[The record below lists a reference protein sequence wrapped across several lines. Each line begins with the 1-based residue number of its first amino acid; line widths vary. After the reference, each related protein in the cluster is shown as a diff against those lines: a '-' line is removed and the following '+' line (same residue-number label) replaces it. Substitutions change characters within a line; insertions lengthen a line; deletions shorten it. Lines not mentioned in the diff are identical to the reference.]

1 MSHRV
6 RLILIGAAF
15 VGGTTV
21 GAAAMHMRSADAQS
35 VKAAPLV
42 PPPAPAV
49 APPGGEGANA
59 LSAAFRY
66 SAQRVLPAVVH
77 VEVQGHTQQRM
88 ATMQDPFEGT
98 PFQGMF
104 PGFGGRARVAPQRVE
119 ASGSGFIFRPDGYIL
134 TNNHVVD
141 GADKVKVVLQDKRE
155 LTARVVGAD
164 PNTDVAV
171 LKVDASN
178 LPVAALGDS
187 DPLQVGDWVVA
198 LGYPLDLGAT
208 VTSGIISAKGRQI
221 GILGEKGARAPLEHY
236 IQTDAAI
243 NPGNSG
249 GPLVDLTGRV
259 VGINSAIASPTG
271 YWSGYGFAVPI
282 DLARRVADDLL
293 RYGTVHRPKLGLS
306 IADVAPADAQVY
318 HLPSSAGAVV
328 KQIVAPSPA
337 ADAGI
342 QLGDVIVSV
351 NGTPV
356 SSSGD
361 LLEQVARHAPGET
374 VKLGVIRYG
383 RSLTVDV
390 KLGQLDAGTT
400 GRRAAS
406 GSGDESGMGR
416 LGFAVQALT
425 PALADQL
432 GIRRTSGVV
441 VSDVDPAGAAARAG
455 VRPGMV
461 IERMD
466 GQPMRSPGDVEARAR
481 SARAGQAV
489 SLLVRT
495 PDGGEIVINFLPQG

>member
-1 MSHRV
+1 MTQRV

-21 GAAAMHMRSADAQS
+21 GAAAMHMRTAIAQA
-35 VKAAPLV
+35 VKEAPMV
-42 PPPAPAV
+42 PGPAPAV
-49 APPGGEGANA
+49 TPPGGEGANA

-66 SAQRVLPAVVH
+66 AAQRDLPAVVH
-77 VEVQGHTQQRM
+77 VEVQGHTERV
-88 ATMQDPFEGT
+88 ASMQDPFAGT

-104 PGFGGRARVAPQRVE
+104 PGFGGRQAQPQRVE

-134 TNNHVVD
+134 TNNHVVA
-141 GADKVKVVLQDKRE
+141 GADKVRVVLQDKRE
-155 LTARVVGAD
+155 FTARVVGAD
-164 PNTDVAV
+164 PNTDIAV
-171 LKVDASN
+171 IKIDGAN

-187 DPLQVGDWVVA
+187 DPLQIGDWVVA

-208 VTSGIISAKGRQI
+208 VTSGIISAKGRRI
-221 GILGEKGARAPLEHY
+221 GILDSKGAQAPLEHY

-282 DLARRVADDLL
+282 DLARRVADDLM
-293 RYGTVHRPKLGLS
+293 RYGAVHRPKLGLS
-306 IADVAPADAQVY
+306 ITDVAPADVQVY
-318 HLPSSAGAVV
+318 HLPNAAGAVV
-328 KQIVAPSPA
+328 KQIVPPSPA

-374 VKLGVIRYG
+374 VKLGIIRYG
-383 RSLTVDV
+383 RSLSVAV
-390 KLGQLDAGTT
+390 KLGQLDAGATS
-400 GRRAAS
+400 RRAQSSAS
-406 GSGDESGMGR
+406 DESGMGR

-425 PALADQL
+425 PDLADQL
-432 GIRRTSGVV
+432 GLRRSSGVV
-441 VSDVDPAGAAARAG
+441 VSDIDPSGAAARAG
-455 VRPGMV
+455 LRPGMI

-466 GQPMRSPGDVEARAR
+466 GQPVRSPGDVQARAR
-481 SARAGQAV
+481 ATRAGQAV

-495 PDGGEIVINFLPQG
+495 QEGGELVINFRPQG

>member
-1 MSHRV
+1 MTQRL

-21 GAAAMHMRSADAQS
+21 GAAAMHMHTANAQT
-35 VKAAPLV
+35 VAMTPMV

-49 APPGGEGANA
+49 EPPGGSGANA

-66 SAQRVLPAVVH
+66 AAQRELPAVVH
-77 VEVQGHTQQRM
+77 VEVQGHTQRI
-88 ATMQDPFEGT
+88 ATTQDPFQGT

-104 PGFGGRARVAPQRVE
+104 PGFGGRGVQPQRVE

-134 TNNHVVD
+134 TNNHVVA
-141 GADKVKVVLQDKRE
+141 GADKVRVVLQDKRE
-155 LTARVVGAD
+155 FTARVVGAD

-171 LKVDASN
+171 IKVDASN

-221 GILGEKGARAPLEHY
+221 GILDSKGASAPVEHY

-282 DLARRVADDLL
+282 DLARRVAEDLM
-293 RYGTVHRPKLGLS
+293 RFGTVHRPKLGVQ
-306 IADVAPADAQVY
+306 IADVSPADAQVY
-318 HLPSSAGAVV
+318 HLPSTSGAVV
-328 KQIVAPSPA
+328 KAITPPSPA

-356 SSSGD
+356 PSSGD
-361 LLEQVARHAPGET
+361 LMEQVARHAPGET

-383 RSLTVDV
+383 RSLTMDV
-390 KLGQLDAGTT
+390 KLGQFEAGATDRRTQST
-400 GRRAAS
+400 G
-406 GSGDESGMGR
+406 DDSGMGR
-416 LGFAVQALT
+416 LGFAVRALT
-425 PALADQL
+425 PDLADQL

-455 VRPGMV
+455 VRPGMI

-466 GQPMRSPGDVEARAR
+466 GEPVRSPGDVEAH
-481 SARAGQAV
+481 ARAAGSGRAV
-489 SLLVRT
+489 SLLLRT
-495 PDGGEIVINFLPQG
+495 QDGSEVVINFLPGQ